1 MAAASHDDFLTISTL
16 ADAVQARLT
25 LAPRIQEA
33 LADRTRIA
41 RRDFLNGV
49 LDDIAHGTCSVLEH
63 GYLNRVERPHGL
75 PTAHRQLRPS
85 TRAPVYRDV
94 DYAGFGLTVELDGR
108 LFHDNADAR
117 DADLDRDLDAAID
130 GQVTVRLGWGQVYRR
145 PCRTARKVGLL
156 LQQRG
161 WRGEVLPCPD
171 CTLTGQQR
179 SGVIS

>member
-1 MAAASHDDFLTISTL
+1 MAAEAGGDFQAISTL

-25 LAPRIQEA
+25 LAPRIREA
-33 LADRTRIA
+33 LATRTRIA
-41 RRDFLNGV
+41 RRDFLDGV
-49 LDDIAHGTCSVLEH
+49 LDDIGHGTCSVLEH
-63 GYLNRVERPHGL
+63 GYLDRVERPHGL

-85 TRAPVYRDV
+85 ARGPLYRDA
-94 DYAGFGLTVELDGR
+94 DYADYGALVELDGR
-108 LFHDNADAR
+108 LFHDHAEGR

-130 GQVTVRLGWGQVYRR
+130 GQVTVRLGWGQVYGR

-161 WRGEVLPCPD
+161 WDGDVLPCPE